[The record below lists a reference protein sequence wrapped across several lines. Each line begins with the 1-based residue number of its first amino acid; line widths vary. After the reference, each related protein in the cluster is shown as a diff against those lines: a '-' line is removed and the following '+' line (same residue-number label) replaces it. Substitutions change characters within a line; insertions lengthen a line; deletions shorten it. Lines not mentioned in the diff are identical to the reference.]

1 MLTTIKDWLAT
12 PPRQAQERQSLIR
25 RKLMAMVTLQQGSFK
40 GGEGNAYMISD
51 LAMSARVE
59 KTGAPDFGKASL
71 QVWGLPLN
79 IMEQLSTLNMHP
91 LFVRRNYLNI
101 YAGDALG
108 GYSQVYAGTITRAAA
123 DFGSAPEVRFTIES
137 QIGFFGS
144 VTAQGDS
151 VVSGTL
157 PAADFIARQAKL
169 AGLAFRNEGVT
180 GQVRNAVFTGS
191 PIEQARQ
198 CARQVG
204 AELVLDD
211 NEALLLK
218 NGAARKGNAPLLRA
232 DSGLLGYPAMTQN
245 GIQCKAIFS
254 PAFRFA
260 GLIKI
265 ESIVPKVSG
274 TWRIIKLSHS
284 LDSNLPNNGKWE
296 SDITAYYP
304 HLSGAVGKFV

>member
-1 MLTTIKDWLAT
+1 MLTTIKEWLN
-12 PPRQAQERQSLIR
+12 PPPKAAQPRKSLIR
-25 RKLMAMVTLQQGSFK
+25 RRLMAMVTLQQGSFK

-71 QVWGLPLN
+71 QIWGLPLGV
-79 IMEQLSTLNMHP
+79 MEQLSTLTMHP

-101 YAGDALG
+101 YAGDELG
-108 GYSQVYAGTITRAAA
+108 GYSQVYAGSITRAAA
-123 DFGSAPEVRFTIES
+123 DFGQAPDVRFTIES
-137 QIGFFGS
+137 QIGFFGA
-144 VTAQGDS
+144 VTAQGDN
-151 VVSGTL
+151 VVSGSQ
-157 PAADFIARQAKL
+157 PAADFIARQAKA
-169 AGLAFRNEGVT
+169 AGLTFRNQGVT
-180 GQVRNAVFTGS
+180 AQVRNAVFSGS

-211 NEALLLK
+211 GEALLLP

-245 GIQCKAIFS
+245 GITCKAIFN

-265 ESIVPKVSG
+265 ESVVPKVSG
-274 TWRIIKLSHS
+274 TWRIIKLAHS
-284 LDSNLPNNGKWE
+284 LDSNLPNGGKWE
-296 SDITAYYP
+296 SGITAYYP